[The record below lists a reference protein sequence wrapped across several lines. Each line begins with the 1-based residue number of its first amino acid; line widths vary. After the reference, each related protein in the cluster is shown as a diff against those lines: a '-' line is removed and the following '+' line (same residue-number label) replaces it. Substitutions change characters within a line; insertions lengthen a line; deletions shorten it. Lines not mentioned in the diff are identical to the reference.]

1 MPVGLLD
8 KSLSFIPDILPL
20 LITFC
25 WGRLSLIITFCC
37 KWLAFQLVKEMDMK
51 RPKDLKHIKQMDLLH
66 FISQPSQRTQF
77 ISYWQQWIFGK
88 ISRKLNLMRLVMVY
102 FAKANRTWR
111 HGRFQTNL
119 WLECTSVRI
128 DQCTHPTKNGSLY
141 PEATANSYLSHSS
154 AHQSLEIYSVQN
166 EWLKSV
172 CKPVQPIFFFPSSSN
187 FLSVVFLL
195 HPFWCYKPLWIYIG

>member
-1 MPVGLLD
+1 MTRACHSSPTFYPC
-8 KSLSFIPDILPL
+8 LSHSAEDA
-20 LITFC
+20 
-25 WGRLSLIITFCC
+25 WAWLSHFVV
-37 KWLAFQLVKEMDMK
+37 KWLAFQLVKKMDMK

-88 ISRKLNLMRLVMVY
+88 ISRKLNLMRLLMLY
-102 FAKANRTWR
+102 FAKVNRTWR

-128 DQCTHPTKNGSLY
+128 DQCTHPTKKGSLY

-187 FLSVVFLL
+187 FHSISFASFLML
-195 HPFWCYKPLWIYIG
+195 QNLLWIYIG